1 MRHQVIP
8 SKRPSASWLTRHRHV
23 ASVSCLVAVL
33 VASGAAH
40 ALTPKEQAKEAY
52 ERGTAAH
59 KRGDYPAAARAF
71 AEADGALPSDVALGA
86 ALDAAILADDPVLGS
101 ELLERSERSSPTGAL
116 KDLVPKARAQ
126 FAGRAARVR
135 LICEPGLTECL
146 GSVSGAS
153 LPRDRA
159 LWVRVGQHQA
169 VVQVN
174 GASKVTLLQ
183 LAAGELRELRGEAPK
198 APDPVPVP
206 VPPST
211 AADPKASPTP
221 TANAAPAAGVAP
233 PQSNVA
239 PVPTAPKAA
248 DPSGLPPI
256 VFYSGLG
263 LTALLGGASIA
274 ATLYTKGLHD
284 DFLAAGCQG
293 TAPPSDC
300 KSKAD
305 AGESWQTG
313 ALVGFGATALVGVAS
328 VVIGLGFTRWQTEG
342 PRVSITPGGAVAGYQ
357 GHF

>member
-1 MRHQVIP
+1 MRLQVIP
-8 SKRPSASWLTRHRHV
+8 TKRLSASWLTRHRHA
-23 ASVSCLVAVL
+23 ASVSCLVAAL
-33 VASGAAH
+33 IASSAAH

-86 ALDAAILADDPVLGS
+86 ALDAAMLADDAVLGS
-101 ELLERSERSSPTGAL
+101 ELIERSERSTPAGTL

-135 LICEPGLTECL
+135 LVCEPGLAECL

-153 LPRDRA
+153 LPKDRA

-174 GASKVTLLQ
+174 GASKITLLQ

-198 APDPVPVP
+198 TAEPVPVP
-206 VPPST
+206 VPSST
-211 AADPKASPTP
+211 AVDPKAAATP
-221 TANAAPAAGVAP
+221 PSNAAPGPGVAP
-233 PQSNVA
+233 LANTLT
-239 PVPTAPKAA
+239 PVPAPPKAA

-284 DFLAAGCQG
+284 DFLAAACQG

-300 KSKAD
+300 KSRAD
-305 AGESWQTG
+305 SGEAWQTG
-313 ALVGFGATALVGVAS
+313 ALVGFGATAVVGVTS

-342 PRVSITPGGAVAGYQ
+342 PRVSVIPGGVLAGYQ